1 MSYPA
6 AYEED
11 LSRLFFEPDEHP
23 KNMLKTFQEFIQRF
37 QLRYDALCPDSPE
50 VSLEAPIERWKITTA
65 TPKNASRK
73 PSLEQFDEICKQKNH
88 ATKFR
93 SFYECIHPIDY
104 TLICVWLHQRRK
116 QEKIHTGVILFKQ

>member
-11 LSRLFFEPDEHP
+11 RSRLFFEPDG
-23 KNMLKTFQEFIQRF
+23 
-37 QLRYDALCPDSPE
+37 SPE
-50 VSLEAPIERWKITTA
+50 ISLEAAIERWKITTA
-65 TPKNASRK
+65 TPKIASRK
-73 PSLEQFDEICKQKNH
+73 PSLEQFDEIFKQKNH

-104 TLICVWLHQRRK
+104 TLICV
-116 QEKIHTGVILFKQ
+116 